1 MKIIKV
7 SVKNFRNLHKLE
19 VILNPEI
26 NFVVGENDT
35 GKSNFLDMLEAIM
48 NNRRFSEGDFF
59 NTENPIEVEFVLS
72 LNNIEKGAFEDFF
85 SPDSNDQIQIIA
97 KQEDPEEY
105 IKYRHKD
112 TEEKIS
118 YTKLRRVNF
127 IKYDSLRTPKEELTF
142 YKNRGVGKFL
152 GYLIERL
159 LHPNEE
165 DIGDK
170 YIQKDNINF
179 LVEDINEK
187 LEKIRMFKEYRINAT
202 LEENIRDLLFKIIT
216 IKDSKGF
223 NIQNTGHG
231 VQFSILIVL
240 SILEKLMVLIEDKKY
255 EDCIFG
261 EETNRS
267 ISLIL
272 GMDEPEIH
280 LHPYMQR
287 SLVKYVSKLLRNK
300 EKDFSILIKELFNV
314 DNIIGQAII
323 VSHSPNILLDNY
335 KYIVRFYPEGTEI
348 KAVSGE
354 NLAIEEGVEKHLL
367 MNFPYIK
374 EAMFSRCV
382 VIVEGHSEAGALP
395 PWITKEIGDIDEYGI
410 TVIQA
415 GGGQSIHP
423 IVKLLN
429 ELKIT
434 NVSIVDRDIYEKS
447 KANYDLIEN
456 LYVTDKED
464 FESTLVESLLSADKK
479 DVLFRLVEEFSDQGL
494 SYSIYNQ
501 KLMNIATK
509 YTIDIT
515 WDNSK
520 DYKFNEIENINND
533 NLTKTMFLSWLDIR
547 KSIVLGRFIGNEVE
561 KQNIPKSYV
570 DAINKAKEKTK

>member
-35 GKSNFLDMLEAIM
+35 GKSNFLDMLEAVM

-112 TEEKIS
+112 TEEEIS

-152 GYLIERL
+152 SYLIERL

-314 DNIIGQAII
+314 DNVIGQAII

-354 NLAIEEGVEKHLL
+354 NLAIEEGLEKHLL

-382 VIVEGHSEAGALP
+382 VIVEGQTEAGALP

>member
-59 NTENPIEVEFVLS
+59 NTKNPIEVEFVLS

-112 TEEKIS
+112 TEEEIS
-118 YTKLRRVNF
+118 YAKLRRVNF

-159 LHPNEE
+159 LKPNGD

-170 YIQKDNINF
+170 YIQKENINL
-179 LVEDINEK
+179 LVSDINK
-187 LEKIRMFKEYRINAT
+187 SLEKIRMLKEYRINAT
-202 LEENIRDLLFKIIT
+202 LEENIKELLFKIIA

-223 NIQNTGHG
+223 DIHKTGHG
-231 VQFSILIVL
+231 VQFSVLIIL
-240 SILEKLMVLIEDKKY
+240 SILERLMVLIEDKKY
-255 EDCIFG
+255 EDCIFR

-267 ISLIL
+267 ISLVL

-287 SLVKYVSKLLRNK
+287 SLIKYVCKLLENS
-300 EKDFSILIKELFNV
+300 EEEFSTLIKELFNV
-314 DNIIGQAII
+314 DKIVGQAII
-323 VSHSPNILLDNY
+323 VTHSPNILFDNY
-335 KYIVRFYPEGTEI
+335 KYIVRFYSEGTEN

-354 NLAIEEGVEKHLL
+354 KVVIEGDVEKHLL

-382 VIVEGHSEAGALP
+382 VIVEGHSEAGTLP
-395 PWITKEIGDIDEYGI
+395 SWIMKEIGDMDEYGI
-410 TVIQA
+410 AVIQA
-415 GGGQSIHP
+415 GGGRSINP

-429 ELKIT
+429 ELKIA
-434 NVSIVDRDIYEKS
+434 NVSIVDRDIYERS
-447 KANYDLIEN
+447 KTHYDLIEN
-456 LYVTDKED
+456 LYVTDNED

-479 DVLFRLVEEFSDQGL
+479 DVLFKLVEEFSDKGL
-494 SYSIYNQ
+494 SYSVYNQ
-501 KLMNIATK
+501 KLEKIATK
-509 YTIDIT
+509 YKIDIT
-515 WDNSK
+515 WDNSR
-520 DYKFNEIENINND
+520 DYKFDEIQSINND
-533 NLTKTMFLSWLDIR
+533 NLTRTMFLSWLDIR
-547 KSIVLGRFIGNEVE
+547 KSIVLGRFIGDKVE

-570 DAINKAKEKTK
+570 DAINKAKEKAK

>member
-112 TEEKIS
+112 TEEEIS

-382 VIVEGHSEAGALP
+382 VIVEGQTEAGALP

-464 FESTLVESLLSADKK
+464 FESTLVESLLSANKK

>member
-112 TEEKIS
+112 TEEEIS

-165 DIGDK
+165 DIGNK

-272 GMDEPEIH
+272 GMDEP
-280 LHPYMQR
+280 
-287 SLVKYVSKLLRNK
+287 
-300 EKDFSILIKELFNV
+300 
-314 DNIIGQAII
+314 
-323 VSHSPNILLDNY
+323 
-335 KYIVRFYPEGTEI
+335 
-348 KAVSGE
+348 
-354 NLAIEEGVEKHLL
+354 
-367 MNFPYIK
+367 
-374 EAMFSRCV
+374 
-382 VIVEGHSEAGALP
+382 
-395 PWITKEIGDIDEYGI
+395 
-410 TVIQA
+410 
-415 GGGQSIHP
+415 
-423 IVKLLN
+423 
-429 ELKIT
+429 
-434 NVSIVDRDIYEKS
+434 
-447 KANYDLIEN
+447 
-456 LYVTDKED
+456 
-464 FESTLVESLLSADKK
+464 
-479 DVLFRLVEEFSDQGL
+479 
-494 SYSIYNQ
+494 
-501 KLMNIATK
+501 
-509 YTIDIT
+509 
-515 WDNSK
+515 
-520 DYKFNEIENINND
+520 
-533 NLTKTMFLSWLDIR
+533 
-547 KSIVLGRFIGNEVE
+547 
-561 KQNIPKSYV
+561 
-570 DAINKAKEKTK
+570 

>member
-26 NFVVGENDT
+26 NFVVGENDA

-48 NNRRFSEGDFF
+48 NYRKFSEEDFF

-72 LNNIEKGAFEDFF
+72 LNNIEKGAFGDFF
-85 SPDSNDQIQIIA
+85 SSDSNDQIQIIA

-112 TEEKIS
+112 TEEEIS
-118 YTKLRRVNF
+118 YTMLRRVNF

-152 GYLIERL
+152 SYLIERL

-231 VQFSILIVL
+231 VQFSVLIVL

-287 SLVKYVSKLLRNK
+287 SLVKYVSKLLGNK

-314 DNIIGQAII
+314 DNVIGQAII
-323 VSHSPNILLDNY
+323 VSHSPNVLLDNY
-335 KYIVRFYPEGTEI
+335 KYIVRFYSEGTEI

-395 PWITKEIGDIDEYGI
+395 AWITKEIGDIDEYGI

-447 KANYDLIEN
+447 KAHYDLIEN
-456 LYVTDKED
+456 LYVTDEED

-479 DVLFRLVEEFSDQGL
+479 DVLFRLVEEFSDKGL

-509 YTIDIT
+509 YKIDIT
-515 WDNSK
+515 WDNSR
-520 DYKFNEIENINND
+520 DYKFDEIESINSD

-547 KSIVLGRFIGNEVE
+547 KSIVLGRFIGDKVE

-570 DAINKAKEKTK
+570 EAINKAKEMTK

>member
-112 TEEKIS
+112 TEEEIS

-165 DIGDK
+165 DIGNK

-314 DNIIGQAII
+314 DNVIGQAII

-382 VIVEGHSEAGALP
+382 VIVEGQTEAGALP

>member
-1 MKIIKV
+1 
-7 SVKNFRNLHKLE
+7 
-19 VILNPEI
+19 
-26 NFVVGENDT
+26 
-35 GKSNFLDMLEAIM
+35 M

-112 TEEKIS
+112 TEEEIS

-187 LEKIRMFKEYRINAT
+187 LGKIRMFKEYRINAT

-314 DNIIGQAII
+314 DNVIGQAII

-354 NLAIEEGVEKHLL
+354 KLAIEEGVEKHLL

-382 VIVEGHSEAGALP
+382 VIVEGQTEAGALP
-395 PWITKEIGDIDEYGI
+395 PWITKEIGDIDEHGI

-520 DYKFNEIENINND
+520 DYEFNEIENINND

>member
-26 NFVVGENDT
+26 NFVVGENDA

-48 NNRRFSEGDFF
+48 NYRKFSEEDFF

-72 LNNIEKGAFEDFF
+72 LNNIEKGAFGDFF
-85 SPDSNDQIQIIA
+85 SSDSNDQIQIIA

-112 TEEKIS
+112 TEEEIS
-118 YTKLRRVNF
+118 YTMLRRVNF

-142 YKNRGVGKFL
+142 YKNRGVGRFL
-152 GYLIERL
+152 SYLIERL

-170 YIQKDNINF
+170 FIQKDNINL

-223 NIQNTGHG
+223 NIQDTGHG
-231 VQFSILIVL
+231 VQFSVLIVL

-287 SLVKYVSKLLRNK
+287 SLVKYVSKLLGNK

-314 DNIIGQAII
+314 DNVIGQAII

-335 KYIVRFYPEGTEI
+335 KYIVRFYSEGTEI

-395 PWITKEIGDIDEYGI
+395 AWITKEIGDIDEYGI

-415 GGGQSIHP
+415 GGGQSIDP

-434 NVSIVDRDIYEKS
+434 NVSIVDRDIYERS
-447 KANYDLIEN
+447 KARYDLIEN

-479 DVLFRLVEEFSDQGL
+479 DVLFRLVEEFSDKGL

-509 YTIDIT
+509 YKIDIT
-515 WDNSK
+515 WDNSR
-520 DYKFNEIENINND
+520 DYKFDEIESINSD

-547 KSIVLGRFIGNEVE
+547 KSIVLGRFIGDKVE

-570 DAINKAKEKTK
+570 DAINKAKEMTK